1 MREQHPDAEALAR
14 FAVGELTRVE
24 MIEIERHL
32 AVCFDCRDRAGEAA
46 APMSFPLLDGLYAE
60 YDKVF
65 ERAVL
70 GAAEQLAGLR
80 REARSAEDLLAEL
93 LCGPMAGRQRKI
105 RDDERF
111 HSLQLCQLL
120 RTHSKECWFSAPSAA
135 RDLAELAVGVAEH
148 LDSRRY
154 GAMLTEDART
164 LSWAYLGNALRI
176 TSDFW
181 RAERAL
187 QRAWVHHRQGS
198 GDLDTECELLK
209 LTSSLRIN
217 QNRFDEAAR
226 ITNQVIAL
234 YRAGRDHHREG
245 AALIK
250 KGLALGHQGHYG
262 EAIPVIRSGLS
273 RINAAQEPLL
283 LRAGKHNLCFCLFE
297 SGEHENAGRL
307 IEELRPLYQESA
319 DGTLLAR
326 FRWLEGQLAT
336 HLGRFKEAEARL
348 REARDFFLDWKIG
361 ADVVL
366 VSIDLA
372 GVHARAGQRRQVR
385 EVLDEVIPLAEALG
399 LRQETLMARLLY
411 EQASRL

>member
-32 AVCFDCRDRAGEAA
+32 AVCFDCRDRVDEAT
-46 APMSFPLLDGLYAE
+46 APVSFPLLDGLSAE
-60 YDKVF
+60 YDQVF

-93 LCGPMAGRQRKI
+93 LREPAAGRQRRI
-105 RDDERF
+105 REDERF

-120 RTHSKECWFSAPSAA
+120 RSHSKELWFSNPAA
-135 RDLAELAVGVAEH
+135 ALDLAELAVGVAER

-154 GAMLTEDART
+154 GTMLTEDART

-176 TSDFW
+176 TSDLR

-187 QRAWVHHRQGS
+187 QRAWEHHRQGS
-198 GDLDTECELLK
+198 GDLDTEGELLK

-217 QNRFDEAAR
+217 QNRFEEAAR
-226 ITNQVIAL
+226 ITNQMIAL

-250 KGLALGHQGHYG
+250 KGLALGHQGYYQ

-273 RINAAQEPLL
+273 CINVAQEPLL
-283 LRAGKHNLCFCLFE
+283 LLAGKHNLCFCLFE
-297 SGEHENAGRL
+297 SGEGENAERL
-307 IEELRPLYQESA
+307 LEELRPLSQESA
-319 DGTLLAR
+319 DRTLLAR
-326 FRWLEGQLAT
+326 FRWLEGQLAI
-336 HLGRFKEAEARL
+336 HLGQFREAEASFC
-348 REARDFFLDWKIG
+348 ETRDFFLDRKIG
-361 ADVVL
+361 VDVIL
-366 VSIDLA
+366 VSLDLA
-372 GVHARAGQRRQVR
+372 KLHARAGRRWQAR
-385 EVLDEVIPLAEALG
+385 EVLDEVIPLGEALR
-399 LRQETLMARLLY
+399 LQQETLMARLMF
-411 EQASRL
+411 EQVSRR